1 MYEME
6 NPGYDLDNH
15 RVATF
20 LKKYVQG
27 NTIAESRIQ
36 SVPGNATDGRA
47 IWLSLKVIMAAAG
60 PPGLPPVFHI
70 CGGKNSNNR

>member
-47 IWLSLKVIMAAAG
+47 NRLRSIMKDKVYSRLM
-60 PPGLPPVFHI
+60 V
-70 CGGKNSNNR
+70 